1 MNSPASIIDQIEH
14 LLGSVSAKEAQ
25 GHIERLEREI
35 EAKRAEQ
42 GQWAAL
48 LGLKNQQLDGTES
61 ANGNHTTQDTLPLR
75 RAVLVIFE
83 ERAEGS
89 TLVIG
94 DLRDELQRRGWLG
107 DSEKDMSRLY
117 MTVSNMVKR
126 KDLFRP
132 KRGLYQ
138 LPPKQEES

>member
-1 MNSPASIIDQIEH
+1 MTSPATIIDQIEH
-14 LLGSVSAKEAQ
+14 LLGSVSANEAQ

-35 EAKRAEQ
+35 EAKQAERR
-42 GQWAAL
+42 QWVAL
-48 LGLKNQQLDGTES
+48 LGLKNQQLDGAES
-61 ANGNHTTQDTLPLR
+61 TNGNHASQDTLPLR
-75 RAVLVIFE
+75 RAVLVIFK
-83 ERAEGS
+83 ERVEGS

-107 DSEKDMSRLY
+107 DGEKDMSRLY

-132 KRGLYQ
+132 ERGLYQ